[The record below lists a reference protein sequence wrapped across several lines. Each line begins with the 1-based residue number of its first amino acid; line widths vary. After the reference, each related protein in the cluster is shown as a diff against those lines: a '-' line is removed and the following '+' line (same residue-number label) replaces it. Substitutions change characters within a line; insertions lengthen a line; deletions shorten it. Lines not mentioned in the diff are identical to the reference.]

1 MASFSP
7 PLRDMRSRVLYK
19 APRASE
25 LRVRV
30 SPFEAAFSYKTARLE
45 LSQINS
51 HIEIKKPI

>member
-1 MASFSP
+1 
-7 PLRDMRSRVLYK
+7 MRSRVLYK